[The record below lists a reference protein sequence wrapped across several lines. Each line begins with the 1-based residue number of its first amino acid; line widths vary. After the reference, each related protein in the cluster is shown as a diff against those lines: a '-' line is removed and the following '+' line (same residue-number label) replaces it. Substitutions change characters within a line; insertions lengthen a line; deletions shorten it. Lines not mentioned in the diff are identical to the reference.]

1 MDDDW
6 RPLGGKMPNP
16 VSNVYSLEEML
27 SLIQREQ
34 PFAGELESAGC
45 FIKIED
51 YLLWFVLLSM
61 QEAVYAKICSNSAN

>member
-1 MDDDW
+1 
-6 RPLGGKMPNP
+6 MPNP

-51 YLLWFVLLSM
+51 YLPVVCTAIHAGSR
-61 QEAVYAKICSNSAN
+61 YAKICSNSAN